1 MTIEKKFFSSA
12 ATYGNT
18 IITGKKWFI
27 IYRVPDYLTGVLKKK
42 KYYGEINKYN
52 TVSERLAEIEK
63 IKKLFK
69 EKQPL
74 PNLRGAKR
82 LQSTPIEHNFAG
94 VIHLMTKS
102 LNDKKVLVDKTTYE
116 CYQSKVRILEEWL
129 INNNYNNIS
138 IAKFS
143 KEIAY
148 DFLMYLKTNGY
159 KNNTYNNY
167 KIVFGSIWEDIAK
180 KLAGTL
186 KINNVWRELKTLK
199 KITQP
204 YKTYTSEIENII
216 AQNLPLYDSQLWL
229 FMLFT
234 HYCFIRGSENR
245 KLKIEH
251 INFINKTI
259 TINSEIAKTHKQR
272 TVAVPEH
279 LYQEMINYNLHTY
292 DRDCYIFS
300 RSGYPSTKQIGKNYF
315 RIHWQNFRKKFDIPN
330 DFKLYAS
337 KHTGIIKANMNG
349 IDVKEIQLQ
358 TGHHS
363 LDQLNEYMRT
373 MNPQMLDNLR
383 LKFPKLGDIPE
394 RSKSNEIDNIRN
406 SIDDLKGMM
415 SEILSKVNN

>member
-1 MTIEKKFFSSA
+1 MTIEKKIFSSA

-94 VIHLMTKS
+94 VIHLMTKA

-148 DFLMYLKTNGY
+148 DFLMYLKINGY

-199 KITQP
+199 KITQS

-216 AQNLPLYDSQLWL
+216 VQNLPLYDSQMWL

-234 HYCFIRGSENR
+234 HYGFIRGSENR
-245 KLKIEH
+245 KLKI
-251 INFINKTI
+251 
-259 TINSEIAKTHKQR
+259 
-272 TVAVPEH
+272 
-279 LYQEMINYNLHTY
+279 
-292 DRDCYIFS
+292 
-300 RSGYPSTKQIGKNYF
+300 
-315 RIHWQNFRKKFDIPN
+315 
-330 DFKLYAS
+330 
-337 KHTGIIKANMNG
+337 
-349 IDVKEIQLQ
+349 
-358 TGHHS
+358 
-363 LDQLNEYMRT
+363 
-373 MNPQMLDNLR
+373 
-383 LKFPKLGDIPE
+383 
-394 RSKSNEIDNIRN
+394 
-406 SIDDLKGMM
+406 
-415 SEILSKVNN
+415 